1 MDEKEVS
8 DNDYLEGK
16 VSKRIYAT
24 FERPFAPVSRRSGL
38 AIRISPLVGKGR
50 VDMRH
55 LVVRCMG
62 IGAFVVTGLWLAQ
75 TSIADES
82 SAAAELTLETLLSTQ
97 LEGVEGT
104 EVIVSRVVMPPNTAL
119 PKHWHPGEEFAY
131 VLEGSTILRRDGKPD
146 LTAQKG
152 ELVKIPLKEIHSAV
166 TTDQGATILV
176 FRVHEHGKPE
186 RILVD

>member
-1 MDEKEVS
+1 MR
-8 DNDYLEGK
+8 NL
-16 VSKRIYAT
+16 
-24 FERPFAPVSRRSGL
+24 F
-38 AIRISPLVGKGR
+38 VG
-50 VDMRH
+50 
-55 LVVRCMG
+55 CTA
-62 IGAFVVTGLWLAQ
+62 IGAFVVTGLLPAQ
-75 TSIADES
+75 ISIADEI
-82 SAAAELTLETLLSTQ
+82 SAAPELMLETLLSTQ

-146 LTAQKG
+146 LTVLKG
-152 ELVKIPLKEIHSAV
+152 ELVKISLKEIHSAV
-166 TTDQGATILV
+166 TTNQGAEILV